1 MLEKENLIRDISIRI
16 GSRFNLEEN
25 IMAFKVT
32 ESAEKTTPAKK
43 TIAVTDVKVS
53 ELRFIDEIGDITEK
67 VVAELPKGIETV
79 SFKITVELPNEN
91 E

>member
-1 MLEKENLIRDISIRI
+1 
-16 GSRFNLEEN
+16 
-25 IMAFKVT
+25 MAFKVT
-32 ESAEKTTPAKK
+32 ESAEKITPAKK

-53 ELRFIDEIGDITEK
+53 ELRFIDETGDITEK

-79 SFKITVELPNEN
+79 SFKITVELPDEN